1 MKGVLFVSKEGEQG
15 LRFVGMAVGSLL
27 GGAAA
32 AVIALVLLLACAAA
46 ISSGALAEELE
57 LHVTIAACVAGG
69 FCGGQ
74 IAKKRWGCKPLLAGL
89 SAGAVFF
96 LILLTVS
103 LVGFGAADISGAGLG
118 VMAGCLC
125 GGAIAGLL
133 SWKGR
138 KKKKKKR
145 SH

>member
-1 MKGVLFVSKEGEQG
+1 VKGVLFVRKEGEQG
-15 LRFVGMAVGSLL
+15 SRFVSMAVGSLL

-32 AVIALVLLLACAAA
+32 AVIVLVLLLACAAA

-57 LHVTIAACVAGG
+57 LHVTIAACVVGS

-96 LILLTVS
+96 LILLTIS
-103 LVGFGAADISGAGLG
+103 LVGFGAADISGSGLG

-133 SWKGR
+133 SRGGG

-145 SH
+145 S